1 MKCEEVIKAMKEGY
15 KVYSE
20 SYYGVSLVEDVEE
33 IEDIYDEVE
42 CDKYLQ
48 LIVKVDEEAKE
59 IHLIVEDDE

>member
-1 MKCEEVIKAMKEGY
+1 MKCEEVIKAMEEGY

-33 IEDIYDEVE
+33 IEDIFDEVE
-42 CDKYLQ
+42 YDKYLQ
-48 LIVKVDEEAKE
+48 LVVKVDKEAKE